1 MTWKGFGE
9 AFEKTMKH
17 EGGYSNDPDDAGAET
32 YMGISRRYHPNW
44 TGWRIIDVQRKDYN
58 RIIAKSL
65 SQHLAQNQILQQ
77 YVKIFYKDNYWNTWR
92 GDDFVDQALA
102 NEMFDT
108 AVNMGVIRASMF
120 LQRSLNLLNR
130 GQVMFNNLV
139 VDGKVGQKTM
149 LALGAIKRK
158 NDVKYLIKLINIFQ
172 GMHYIKYMEKSPTQ
186 EKYARGWLNRIDI
199 SK

>member
-1 MTWKGFGE
+1 MTWTGFDE

-32 YMGISRRYHPNW
+32 YMGISRRYHPSW
-44 TGWRIIDVQRKDYN
+44 IGWGHIDHYKKEFKNQISQRLA
-58 RIIAKSL
+58 REKSL
-65 SQHLAQNQILQQ
+65 QRF
-77 YVKIFYKDNYWNTWR
+77 VKSFYRSHYWNTWR
-92 GDDFVDQALA
+92 GDDFIDQKLA

-172 GMHYIKYMEKSPTQ
+172 GMHYIKYMERSPIQ
-186 EKYARGWLNRIDI
+186 EKYARGWLNRVEI